1 MINCADCR
9 SSPDLCGYFGTIHN
23 STLLLL
29 LLLLHKYYYIINN
42 NHTSIN
48 PPMLSSQCSD
58 LRLCMPI
65 LSSTAFLGL
74 HSQDPRDVFRVIILL
89 SVQTQGLTVGIDS
102 LVL

>member
-29 LLLLHKYYYIINN
+29 LLLHKYYYIINN
-42 NHTSIN
+42 YHTSIN
-48 PPMLSSQCSD
+48 PAMLSSQCSD

-65 LSSTAFLGL
+65 LSNTAFLGL
-74 HSQDPRDVFRVIILL
+74 HSQNPRDVFRVIILL
-89 SVQTQGLTVGIDS
+89 SVRIQGLTVGIDS